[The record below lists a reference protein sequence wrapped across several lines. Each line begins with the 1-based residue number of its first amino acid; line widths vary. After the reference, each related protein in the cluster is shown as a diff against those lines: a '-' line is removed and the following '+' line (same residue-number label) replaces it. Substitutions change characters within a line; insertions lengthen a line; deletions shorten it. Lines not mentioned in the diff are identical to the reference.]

1 MQEELYIAFE
11 NYLNDEM
18 SLEEKTI
25 FENQLQNDDKLREQ
39 FELYKQTT
47 QFLEVKFSNDT
58 VDFKKNL
65 KSISENHFA
74 DKIEKKSK
82 VISLQSKW
90 FAIAAMLVVF
100 IGVWYL
106 NSSGN
111 PSYLDYNNHNEAH
124 FVERSDGNPNL
135 KTAQDYFNSKDYQ
148 KASETFAKIENLTN
162 PETQLYYAISLI
174 ETDDYSKAKILLENI
189 NKGNSVYK
197 EDAIWYLALS
207 SLKQKNYDESKK
219 YLQQI
224 SEDSEKYNSAQKLLN
239 DLE

>member
-1 MQEELYIAFE
+1 MNLDKIHNIFFIGIGGIGMSALARYFHTLGKSVAGYDKTSTELT
-11 NYLNDEM
+11 DELIQ
-18 SLEEKTI
+18 SGI
-25 FENQLQNDDKLREQ
+25 
-39 FELYKQTT
+39 
-47 QFLEVKFSNDT
+47 
-58 VDFKKNL
+58 
-65 KSISENHFA
+65 SIHFA